1 MAEPT
6 FRKIPHERFLE
17 EVETIARLLE
27 TDAWAPDFL
36 VGIGRGGLVPA
47 VYLSHRTGLPLLTV
61 DHSTG
66 DHGFGGEL
74 LDKVAAKIAAGL
86 RILIVDD
93 INDSGGTINF
103 LRAAIEA
110 KVDAPERL
118 RVAVLVHNVRSK
130 ARAEYHGSEIDRD
143 EDKSWYVFPWEA
155 VAPRA
160 SLVEDAAAVP
170 ERIA

>member
-1 MAEPT
+1 MPE
-6 FRKIPHERFLE
+6 FRPIPHERFLQE
-17 EVETIARLLE
+17 IETLARLIE
-27 TDAWAPDFL
+27 ADAWQPDFL

-66 DHGFGGEL
+66 DHGFGAEL
-74 LDKVAAKIAAGL
+74 LDKVAAKIGVGQN
-86 RILIVDD
+86 ILIVDD
-93 INDSGGTINF
+93 INDSGGTINY

-118 RVAVLVHNVRSK
+118 RVAVLVHNIRSK

-143 EDKSWYVFPWEA
+143 ADKSWYVFPWEA
-155 VAPRA
+155 VAPRT
-160 SLVEDAAAVP
+160 SLELDAAAVP

>member
-1 MAEPT
+1 MPE
-6 FRKIPHERFLE
+6 FRPIPHERFLQE
-17 EVETIARLLE
+17 IETLARLIE
-27 TDAWAPDFL
+27 ADAWQPDFL

-66 DHGFGGEL
+66 DHGFGAEL
-74 LDKVAAKIAAGL
+74 LDKVAAKIGAGQN
-86 RILIVDD
+86 ILIVDD

-118 RVAVLVHNVRSK
+118 RVAVLVHNVRSR

-143 EDKSWYVFPWEA
+143 ADKSWYVFPWEA
-155 VAPRA
+155 VAPRT
-160 SLVEDAAAVP
+160 SLELDAAAVP

>member
-6 FRKIPHERFLE
+6 FRTIPHERFLA
-17 EVETIARLLE
+17 EVETIAGLLE
-27 TDAWAPDFL
+27 ADVWKPDFL

-47 VYLSHRTGLPLLTV
+47 VYLSHRTALPLLTV

-66 DHGFGGEL
+66 DRGFGAEL
-74 LDKVAAKIAAGL
+74 LDKLATKIAQGL
-86 RILIVDD
+86 NILIVDD
-93 INDSGGTINF
+93 VNDSGGTINF

-110 KVDAPERL
+110 KVDSPERL
-118 RVAVLVHNVRSK
+118 RVAVLVHNIRSK

-143 EDKSWYVFPWEA
+143 EDKGWYVFPWEA
-155 VAPRA
+155 LAPRA
-160 SLVEDAAAVP
+160 TLIEDAAAVP

>member
-1 MAEPT
+1 MPE
-6 FRKIPHERFLE
+6 FRAIPHERFLDE
-17 EVETIARLLE
+17 IETLARLIE
-27 TDAWAPDFL
+27 ADSWRPDFL

-66 DHGFGGEL
+66 DHGFGAEL
-74 LDKVAAKIAAGL
+74 LEKVAAKIGAGQN
-86 RILIVDD
+86 ILIVDD

-110 KVDAPERL
+110 QVDAPERL
-118 RVAVLVHNVRSK
+118 RVAVLVHNVRSR
-130 ARAEYHGSEIDRD
+130 ARAEYHGSEIDRE

-155 VAPRA
+155 VAPRTA
-160 SLVEDAAAVP
+160 LELDAAAVP

>member
-1 MAEPT
+1 MPEFLA
-6 FRKIPHERFLE
+6 IPHERFLD
-17 EVETIARLLE
+17 EVETIARLIE
-27 TDAWAPDFL
+27 ADTWQADYL

-66 DHGFGGEL
+66 DRAFGAEL
-74 LDKVAAKIAAGL
+74 LDKVAAKIGAGQS
-86 RILIVDD
+86 ILIVDD
-93 INDSGGTINF
+93 INDSGGTIDY
-103 LRAAIEA
+103 LRSAIEA

-118 RVAVLVHNVRSK
+118 RVAVLVHNIRSR

-143 EDKSWYVFPWEA
+143 ADKRWYVFPWEA

-160 SLVEDAAAVP
+160 ALELDAAAVP
-170 ERIA
+170 ERIG